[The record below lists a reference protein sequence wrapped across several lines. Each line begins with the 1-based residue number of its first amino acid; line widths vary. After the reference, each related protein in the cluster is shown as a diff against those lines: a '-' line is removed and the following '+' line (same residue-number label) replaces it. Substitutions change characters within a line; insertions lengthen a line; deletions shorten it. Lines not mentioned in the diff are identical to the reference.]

1 MARSGEES
9 PLTRRRFLRTT
20 GVLAAL
26 PVVGSLL
33 AACGPNQPSAPAQ
46 SSSQVPSQPTQVGS
60 AAQSGSAS
68 GTPAATPAKAEASG
82 EVRVWFPWEDRAD
95 YFIKEQ
101 AKAQPNLKMKFEVG
115 EFDSNTKTM
124 AALAAGNP
132 PDISYLGRWQT
143 CDLAVRNAIF
153 ALDDRVKGAKSF
165 KWDDVWS
172 RLQKDSTS
180 WGKIWIIPY
189 ATDTRALFYNKD
201 VMAKAGLD
209 PEKPPTN
216 WNELAEQSAK
226 ATKKNSAGQLETIGF
241 TPTFGNPPTFL
252 LFYSMLWLLDSD
264 IVNADKTKVTMQEKG
279 PEALTIVKD
288 LMDKLGGY
296 EQAAAFTK
304 GLTLSQG
311 INAFSAGKVAFAM
324 DGQWELATYA
334 KYSPDLK
341 YGMIAGPTYPPH
353 QEHLNYDGG
362 GGWFYFK
369 KGKNPD
375 GAWDLTEFL
384 MGHDFYVTWFD
395 QLDFMPVLQSAAKD
409 WSAKKKA
416 REVFV
421 STANTVHWIPIVVG
435 TLDMLNYIQTMWD
448 DVMFGKAPM
457 DQALK
462 KAADG
467 VQAILDKH
475 NSYPAPQG

>member
-1 MARSGEES
+1 MPRSGDH
-9 PLTRRRFLRTT
+9 PRVTRRHFLVAS
-20 GVLAAL
+20 GAIAAL
-26 PVVGSLL
+26 PAVAVLL
-33 AACGPNQPSAPAQ
+33 AACGPNQAASPPQ
-46 SSSQVPSQPTQVGS
+46 STSSQSTPTPQSNQAATPSS
-60 AAQSGSAS
+60 A
-68 GTPAATPAKAEASG
+68 PAATPAKAAASG
-82 EVRVWFPWEDRAD
+82 EVRVWFPWEDRAKF
-95 YFIKEQ
+95 FIDEQ
-101 AKAQPNLKMKFEVG
+101 AKAQPNVKMKFEVG

-124 AALAAGNP
+124 AVLAAGNP
-132 PDISYLGRWQT
+132 PDMSYLGRWQT
-143 CDLAVRNAIF
+143 CDLAVRNAIY
-153 ALDDRVKGAKSF
+153 ALDDRIKGTTVF

-180 WGKIWIIPY
+180 WGKIWIVPY

-201 VMAKAGLD
+201 VMQKAGLD
-209 PEKPPTN
+209 PEKPPLT
-216 WNELAEQSAK
+216 WQDMLAQAAT
-226 ATKKNSAGQLETIGF
+226 ATKKNSSGQLDSIGF

-252 LFYSMLWLLDSD
+252 LFYSMLWLLESD
-264 IVNADKTKVTMQEKG
+264 IVNADKTKVTMLEKG
-279 PEALTIVKD
+279 QEGLTIVKD
-288 LMDKLGGY
+288 FMDKVGGY

-304 GLTLSQG
+304 GLTLGEG

-324 DGQWELATYA
+324 DGAWQLASYS

-341 YGMIAGPTYPPH
+341 YGTIPGPTYTPH
-353 QEHLNYDGG
+353 PEHLNYDGG
-362 GGWFYFK
+362 GGLFYFK
-369 KGKNPD
+369 KAKNPD
-375 GAWDLTEFL
+375 GAWSITEFL
-384 MGHDFYVTWFD
+384 MGHDFYVNWFD
-395 QLDFMPVLQSAAKD
+395 QQDFMPVLQSAAKD

-435 TLDMLNYIQTMWD
+435 TLDMLNFIQTMWD
-448 DVMFGKAPM
+448 DVMFGKSPM